1 MKDDRVLQTV
11 AQRLATMPAPDTSRA
26 VIDVERNHPVLGTPA
41 IAFWGGATLVTA
53 FYDAGRQ
60 AG

>member
-1 MKDDRVLQTV
+1 MV

-41 IAFWGGATLVTA
+41 IAFWGGATLVAA